1 MKNHLLLITGMLAVA
16 LFFST
21 AVSAQPQQPPE
32 GGPALT
38 EQEQNPVAEN
48 HQGFPPMQKKGMHSR
63 SQRSMGHPDF
73 LKLTDAQKAQFKD
86 LHLQLVKEAK
96 PLKDELRELN
106 AHHQTLVTA
115 DDANINAI
123 YGSIEKIGQVKIK
136 LAKIQ
141 ADYHQKARALL
152 TEEQRISFDQRHG
165 IRH

>member
-1 MKNHLLLITGMLAVA
+1 
-16 LFFST
+16 
-21 AVSAQPQQPPE
+21 
-32 GGPALT
+32 
-38 EQEQNPVAEN
+38 
-48 HQGFPPMQKKGMHSR
+48 
-63 SQRSMGHPDF
+63 MGHPDF

-115 DDANINAI
+115 EEANINAI

-141 ADYHQKARALL
+141 ANYHQKARALL